1 MGHRAAYR
9 PESLHS
15 SRETLGSSLQFSS
28 LQTLLRKQSDGK
40 RGYWSGSLVLPPTS
54 WETEG
59 KSWKASVS
67 LSARVTIG
75 MDGPEVPF
83 TA

>member
-1 MGHRAAYR
+1 MGHKAAYH

-15 SRETLGSSLQFSS
+15 SRETARFRGEFSS
-28 LQTLLRKQSDGK
+28 LQTLRKQSDGK

-59 KSWKASVS
+59 KSWKVSVS
-67 LSARVTIG
+67 LSARGTNG